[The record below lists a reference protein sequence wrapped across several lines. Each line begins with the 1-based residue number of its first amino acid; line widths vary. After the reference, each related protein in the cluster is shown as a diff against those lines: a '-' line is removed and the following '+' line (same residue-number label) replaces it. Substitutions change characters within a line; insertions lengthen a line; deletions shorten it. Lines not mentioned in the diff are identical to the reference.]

1 MHLLRVLIAGL
12 SLFFLASCSTPLK
25 PTGFLGQDDVKMMK
39 NKELPFSRSW
49 KNPDAKMSRYS
60 AIAVKPMQVNSL
72 RRLGFLGRQNVR
84 NIGTTYKK
92 DANALAELGAQKFSQ
107 ELGAT
112 PNRKVSITRNPGKRK
127 GLMILETNLAQM
139 EPGRPS
145 MQVFNFLIPFVSVL
159 NRPSLGLEGRFVDAA
174 TGKTL
179 FAFSDLERP
188 EVSLL
193 DVQKF
198 TYYGVHYRELG
209 RWAKQLR
216 QVVDGDAK
224 TLVRD
229 PFVFQ
234 PVNW

>member
-1 MHLLRVLIAGL
+1 VIIARILSAGL
-12 SLFFLASCSTPLK
+12 AILFLASCSAPLK
-25 PTGFLGQDDVKMMK
+25 PTGFLGKDDARISK

-49 KNPDAKMSRYS
+49 KNPDARMSSYS
-60 AIAVKPMQVNSL
+60 QIAVKPMRVDEQ
-72 RRLGFLGRQNVR
+72 RPLGFLGRRNVR
-84 NIGTTYKK
+84 NIGKTYQN
-92 DANALAELGAQKFSQ
+92 DSVALAALGSRKFSE

-112 PNRKVSITRNPGKRK
+112 PNRKVSVTDNPGKSK
-127 GLMILETNLAQM
+127 GLMVLETNLAQM

-145 MQVFNFLIPFVSVL
+145 MQALNLLVPFVSVL
-159 NRPSLGLEGRFVDAA
+159 NRPSLGLEGRFVDAS
-174 TGKTL
+174 TGETL

-188 EVSLL
+188 EISLF

-198 TYYGVHYRELG
+198 TYYGVHRRELEI
-209 RWAKQLR
+209 WAEQLR
-216 QVVDGDAK
+216 RVVDGDGN